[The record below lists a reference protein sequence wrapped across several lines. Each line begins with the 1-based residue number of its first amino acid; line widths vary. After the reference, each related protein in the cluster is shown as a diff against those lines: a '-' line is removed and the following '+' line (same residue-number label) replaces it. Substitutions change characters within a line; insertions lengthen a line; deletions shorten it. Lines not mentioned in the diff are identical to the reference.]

1 MSTVQIPSHQR
12 FLLPSVPW
20 RSYERMLRA
29 FADRPGVRLT
39 YDRGVLEIMT
49 LSHGHENRGHLLGR
63 FVVVL
68 TEELGLPLKS
78 GGSTTLRRR
87 KRRRGLEPDECYWV
101 ANEALVRDKDV
112 INLLRDPAPDLAM
125 EIDITHSSLDRLGIY
140 AALGVPEIWRFDGQH
155 LTFHVLGADGQ
166 YSAAESSLTF
176 PQLTPADLL
185 AFLNL
190 RGQMDENAVVRQ
202 FRTWV
207 RQRFGDSGKTTKA

>member
-1 MSTVQIPSHQR
+1 MPTVKIPIQQR
-12 FLLPSVPW
+12 FLMPSVSW
-20 RSYERMLRA
+20 RSYERLLRA

-49 LSHGHENRGHLLGR
+49 LSHKHENRGHLLGR

-101 ANEALVRDKDV
+101 TREALVRNKDE
-112 INLLRDPAPDLAM
+112 IDLRHDPAPDLAM
-125 EIDITHSSLDRLGIY
+125 EIDITRSSLDRLAIY
-140 AALGVPEIWRFDGQH
+140 AALGVPEIWRFDGLD
-155 LTFHVLGADGQ
+155 LTFHVLGLDGQ
-166 YSAAESSLTF
+166 YSVTEASVTF
-176 PQLTPADLL
+176 PKLAPADLL

-190 RGQMDENAVVRQ
+190 RGQIDENAVVRQ
-202 FRTWV
+202 FRIWV
-207 RQRFGDSGKTTKA
+207 RQHYGITGQ